1 MAGIEKVIFM
11 NMCMVYDKEGNVVAL
26 DKVGKNYS
34 GTTFPGGHVEPGET
48 FRESVIREIYE
59 ETGLTIQNP
68 RLTGIYHWMT
78 GDIKNVGFLYKTSE
92 YEGKLISSEEGKVY
106 WISGEEFLK
115 KSLAPG
121 MEQVWQ
127 MMHDE
132 DAQECLQTLTE
143 EGIVSKIQ

>member
-1 MAGIEKVIFM
+1 M
-11 NMCMVYDKEGNVVAL
+11 
-26 DKVGKNYS
+26 
-34 GTTFPGGHVEPGET
+34 
-48 FRESVIREIYE
+48 IREIYE

-115 KSLAPG
+115 KPLAPG

>member
-11 NMCMVYDKEGNVVAL
+11 NMCMVYDKEGTVVAL

-48 FRESVIREIYE
+48 FRESVIRVEQCHE
-59 ETGLTIQNP
+59 STL

-115 KSLAPG
+115 KPLAPG

>member
-11 NMCMVYDKEGNVVAL
+11 NMCMVYDNEGNVLAL
-26 DKVGKNYS
+26 DKVGKGYS

-48 FRESVIREIYE
+48 LKESVIREIYE
-59 ETGLTIQNP
+59 ETGLMIQNP

-78 GDIKNVGFLYKTSE
+78 GDIRNVGFLYKTSE

-106 WISGEEFLK
+106 WISGEQFLK
-115 KSLAPG
+115 KPLAPG

-132 DAQECLQTLTE
+132 NAQECLQTLTE

>member
-68 RLTGIYHWMT
+68 RLTG
-78 GDIKNVGFLYKTSE
+78 FLYKTSE

-115 KSLAPG
+115 KPLAPG